1 MKWDI
6 EYTDEFGGWWAT
18 LIEPEQESVKASV
31 ELLSEFGPNLR
42 YPYSS
47 GITTS
52 KHDHLRE
59 LRIQHAGRSYRVLYA
74 FDPRRCA
81 ILLLGGDK
89 TGHPRWY
96 DEQVPVADR
105 LYDEHLATLKKE
117 GLLRWLRNFRRWSP
131 RCHQSRGRVPM
142 RFIDNCGPKC
152 PCKRG

>member
-31 ELLSEFGPNLR
+31 ELLGEFGPNLR

-59 LRIQHAGRSYRVLYA
+59 LRIQHAGHPYRVLYA

-81 ILLLGGDK
+81 IFTPPRNAWPAPVTRCAISAKPAAPFPARCIAAPTRKGGS
-89 TGHPRWY
+89 G
-96 DEQVPVADR
+96 
-105 LYDEHLATLKKE
+105 
-117 GLLRWLRNFRRWSP
+117 G
-131 RCHQSRGRVPM
+131 
-142 RFIDNCGPKC
+142 
-152 PCKRG
+152 